1 MKKKDTQ
8 DTGRHS
14 VRSALAP
21 RPPMLRGVG
30 ERVGGGGWVGVLVFF
45 VFVFVPH
52 CAARSFVEGAGV
64 EA

>member
-1 MKKKDTQ
+1 
-8 DTGRHS
+8 

-21 RPPMLRGVG
+21 RPLMLRGVG
-30 ERVGGGGWVGVLVFF
+30 ERGGGWGWVGVQAFF